1 MSSKSE
7 TTDRKD
13 SALIIVDML
22 NDFIDGSMACLN
34 AREAVN
40 ETVSFID
47 SRTASSEPEDE
58 NEITGM
64 FPILFICDHH
74 PADHC
79 SFRENGGLWPTHC
92 VSGTRGSEI
101 DDSLKSY
108 VSEEFTFYKGCDKN
122 LEQYSGWEGVNTA
135 GQSVAEVLDLL
146 DINDVYVCGIAT
158 EYCVKAT
165 AEDLHASGKKV
176 TVLKDAL
183 AYVDHGGHL
192 KALEELGRKGIA
204 VV

>member
-7 TTDRKD
+7 KTDMKD

-40 ETVSFID
+40 ETVTFID

-79 SFRENGGLWPTHC
+79 SFRENGGLWPAHC

-158 EYCVKAT
+158 EYCVKET
-165 AEDLHASGKKV
+165 CSDLLSAGYEV
-176 TVLKDAL
+176 YLLTDAL
-183 AYVDHGGHL
+183 AYVDENDHE
-192 KALEELGRKGIA
+192 KAIAEMDGMGIKML
-204 VV
+204 